1 MIFRESKYRTYHGV
15 IGAHMSIVTGWKTQY
30 KAYNQNIKR
39 FILATVFTQLGMGMF
54 TIMYNFYVR
63 ELGYSDQTNGTIIA
77 MTALASALIL
87 VPAGLMS
94 DKFGRKKVMVLGVA
108 ISTFAFFARSI
119 LDVEQLL
126 IATAFITGLSTAFIQ
141 VSGIPWLAEN
151 STSSQRVHLFSF
163 HSAIMMVAQVV
174 GNIAGGAFSDAFQ
187 FVFHMSGL
195 WSVRIT
201 LLIAT
206 IIYMAGILPILKM
219 NEQPRKQPEI
229 KKVESFSQK
238 LRTNKSQIKLI
249 AMFAFAQMI
258 IGFGSGLVIPYLNLY
273 FADRFL
279 ASNTVIG
286 LILSLGQAATA
297 IAMIIGPAIV
307 SKVGEVRAVVYLQL
321 SSLPFLLL
329 TGYTENLYIAAIA
342 FLFRQALMNAGNPIQ
357 ASLVM
362 GRVEDSMKGL
372 ANSVNQMVFSLGWAL
387 MGPVSTSIVMLHG
400 AYWGYAYVFTITSV
414 LYLIGSLY
422 FLFVFT
428 GKSFQKGEKQIA
440 KIS

>member
-1 MIFRESKYRTYHGV
+1 
-15 IGAHMSIVTGWKTQY
+15 MSIINDWKTQY
-30 KAYNQNIKR
+30 KTYNQNIKL
-39 FILATVFTQLGMGMF
+39 FILATIFTQLGMGMF

-63 ELGYSDQTNGTIIA
+63 ELGYSEQTNGTIIA
-77 MTALASALIL
+77 MTALASAIIL

-94 DKFGRKKVMVLGVA
+94 DRFGRKKIMIIGLAV
-108 ISTFAFFARSI
+108 STFAFFARSI
-119 LDVEQLL
+119 LEVEQILV
-126 IATAFITGLSTAFIQ
+126 ATAFLTGLSTAFIQ

-151 STSSQRVHLFSF
+151 STPNQRVHLFSF

-174 GNIAGGAFSDAFQ
+174 GNIAGGVLSDTFQ
-187 FVFHMSGL
+187 FVFHLSGL

-201 LLIAT
+201 LVIAA
-206 IIYMAGILPILKM
+206 IIYLVGILPIFKMYELKR
-219 NEQPRKQPEI
+219 EKPKT
-229 KKVESFSQK
+229 KVAVPFRQK
-238 LRTNKSQIKLI
+238 LRTNKSQLKLI
-249 AMFAFAQMI
+249 AMFALAQMI

-279 ASNTVIG
+279 ASNTIIG
-286 LILSLGQAATA
+286 IILSLGQAATA

-307 SKVGEVRAVVYLQL
+307 RRVGEVRAVVYLQL

-329 TGYTENLYIAAIA
+329 TGYTENLYIAAIG

-362 GRVEDSMKGL
+362 GRVDDSMKGL

-387 MGPVSTSIVMLHG
+387 MGPVSTTIVMLNG

-422 FLFVFT
+422 FLLVFRD
-428 GKSFQKGEKQIA
+428 KSFQKEENKVL
-440 KIS
+440 KTS